1 MPIDLHRLPDEPIIV
16 VTCTRELDTTTLQ
29 DMFAQTLDW
38 MDEDEALIYRIVDYH
53 AVTTSFD
60 DVLRAA
66 REASGTSEPGSTVDP
81 RIKPVMVGGDE
92 CGWRKPDAPLKV
104 RLSGVCRFR
113 CTTAWRIALTAI
125 RREIK
130 AKEE

>member
-53 AVTTSFD
+53 AVTTSFN
-60 DVLRAA
+60 RCAA
-66 REASGTSEPGSTVDP
+66 GSAGS
-81 RIKPVMVGGDE
+81 IGDE
-92 CGWRKPDAPLKV
+92 
-104 RLSGVCRFR
+104 
-113 CTTAWRIALTAI
+113 
-125 RREIK
+125 
-130 AKEE
+130 